1 MPFVRITDD
10 DGRQLKNEQSR
21 RDVPLHPELMRLG
34 FLDHVATVTT
44 VPHDQVFPDLS
55 PGGPDRKLGFYFSKQ
70 FSEYRRAIGVR
81 RRGLDY
87 HSFRH
92 GVTTKLYQAEVPEAW
107 IDLLTGHDQEGGESR
122 RRYLKVIPLPQR
134 KRESNSTFPDAGVT
148 AMLGSMIEMG
158 GRGDGRGVVRGS

>member
-1 MPFVRITDD
+1 M
-10 DGRQLKNEQSR
+10 E
-21 RDVPLHPELMRLG
+21 LHYRTKA
-34 FLDHVATVTT
+34 ATVIEA
-44 VPHDQVFPDLS
+44 VIVQQALS

-122 RRYLKVIPLPQR
+122 RRYLKVIPLPQLR
-134 KRESNSTFPDAGVT
+134 RALERVT
-148 AMLGSMIEMG
+148 WPELEASRWSWIARRSE
-158 GRGDGRGVVRGS
+158 GR

>member
-1 MPFVRITDD
+1 
-10 DGRQLKNEQSR
+10 
-21 RDVPLHPELMRLG
+21 MRLG